1 MQQLSPQRQRI
12 LMRIIYHL
20 RRFWMTLL
28 VVIVVIPII
37 LTVWY
42 GIHTLWHIPPLGIT
56 VTQPRATHN
65 IAINQA
71 ITLVFS
77 RNVDPRTL
85 TPALQIAPHHEYRA
99 TWDTNNTTLTL
110 TPLTP
115 WQPDTRYTLTI
126 TPASP
131 GDGDI
136 DLAWNMQ
143 FTTTPGLH
151 IQTLIP
157 ADQSHDVALGTFAVI
172 RFSQPMVAQHQIAQ
186 TIPNTLL
193 QITPPISGTVQ
204 WLDQTT
210 LMFRPDHWRADSRY
224 TITNTPHLLDI
235 KGQQLSTPL
244 TWQFHTIATRIDQV
258 IPANNSQ
265 NVALTTPIT
274 FKVTGVVDAQLLRAS
289 IALAPATP
297 TRIDIVASDNDSIN
311 VIITPQPQW
320 QIDTTYQ
327 IQIGGAATTLAYQH
341 IRFTTTPAL
350 RLIARSPGD
359 GQILAPNQ
367 DVRFVFNTD
376 IDTQTI
382 TDAVSLTPPPLY
394 PAKITSNG
402 RDIRLLAL
410 WPANTQ
416 PIITIDSNLRSST
429 GITLSTTIS
438 SQLQIDTTISH
449 LILPGSPGSIV
460 PFTPKTGIVID
471 SQNTNVLDLQ
481 LYALP
486 PAMLIR
492 VLGMDNL
499 TLQQLDPERYDLP
512 LLDTQTITNPQ
523 PLQRFSVPAQIWQT
537 PPSRYLLAIGLGD
550 NGSSDIRI
558 MRILPSTLNIITL
571 GDKIIAGTRTTQSD
585 IPPTITL
592 FQDGQLIEQAQSDA
606 DGIWVSR
613 PHSQGTKF
621 VVLDDSNPPDA
632 AVVTITQPSMQ
643 SAPIH
648 VISNHTTAVIGSQ
661 IDITAAR
668 IDDTLPL
675 RSSQIS
681 LCDTTGMQIQTQT
694 MTFAQHQTATQA
706 IITIP
711 SNIAFGIYTVCG
723 DDIVNAPAI
732 IIHPPLSPHLV
743 IHQQYLT
750 SNGAYAGT
758 ITDNAMQPI
767 ANALIYWHQNTLTGT
782 TTSNVNGEFQISTT
796 ADTPFTIVAHAHG
809 ESVVTIIPPTRQ
821 RTLRIDT
828 PQQWV
833 QSGKYSTVHLQ
844 IDDPNNQNLVRPI
857 KLAVKN
863 NKGYVAIRR
872 TVTSDAQGH
881 VALELAIPQGQWLIT
896 ATDGALEHQQSFT
909 VGTVPTT
916 PLLVPEL
923 PIIYSNDVMRF
934 FYGEST
940 HPTILIAQADT
951 SGVHATW
958 APIQNGIIS
967 TTIPIST
974 TMLTIAAQT
983 ATGPLRQ
990 YTSAVNTLACIP
1002 TTVQH
1007 QAITHGTIPLTLTTT
1022 PHSTVAIR
1030 VQRPIDGKLWA
1041 WYPALRSDATG
1052 VVTLNLADDNQSTTF
1067 IVDLLQHNPACVRS
1081 DQVVLPI
1088 IRNQQLSI
1096 NAPTT
1101 SRIGDDVVIAVTLT
1115 DAVPTSQ
1122 STLTITSTGMT
1133 LSGIPGDNTLVSDAN
1148 GVNTQYWH
1156 AKITTLHPQL
1166 ILSSSGGARVSWQ
1179 PLVTVPLTHTTRDG
1193 FMLQGKTIINTDN
1206 SIPVF
1211 DIISQRDALF
1221 RAMMNEPYDP
1231 NNPSHLAYR
1240 LWLSDS
1246 PTERNQLRTRL
1257 MLIQSPAGGW
1267 GWGNSMPPDP
1277 LITTDVVSALA
1288 SAGIPPPTYQSAITY
1303 LQQQVD
1309 NPQLPATIHALIVR
1323 ALTQTGWNDTTVFTR
1338 LCANPAVLGN
1348 EGLAAL
1354 LLVLPHDQAYA
1365 MPALLNELLS
1375 RSHSTP
1381 RGLTWHPDP
1390 ATAGFHSS
1398 DSVNALILQATLRT
1412 SVSTSITNQI
1422 QSMLLSRRGSDGWG
1436 DIITNARMWS
1446 MRDTLFQ
1453 TLDGHQQITI
1463 LDQHGHLNQNN
1474 SVSPGIALNE
1484 DVTITSN
1491 APVLVGITH
1500 AQPHPIDSDTVRI
1513 LRRYTMADGQTL
1525 TADIPLRV
1533 GDIIDVELEIIT
1545 FAPIPYLTIQ
1555 EPLPTIGEII
1565 SLTPPRDSHVI
1576 IDNAVLTLYS
1586 ATTSPT
1592 IMKCHYRIKIT
1603 NAGTITIP
1611 PSTAHDVAGTWQSQ
1625 SQPQSMYVP
1634 TP

>member
-1 MQQLSPQRQRI
+1 MQQLSPQRQRM
-12 LMRIIYHL
+12 LMRIIYRL
-20 RRFWMTLL
+20 RRFWMTFL

-42 GIHTLWHIPPLGIT
+42 GIHSLWHIPPITIT
-56 VTQPRATHN
+56 VTQPFDTHN
-65 IAINQA
+65 IAINQP
-71 ITLVFS
+71 ITLVFNRHIS
-77 RNVDPRTL
+77 PNAL
-85 TPALQIAPHHEYRA
+85 TTALQIAPYHQYRT
-99 TWDTNNTTLTL
+99 TWDTNNTTLTI
-110 TPLTP
+110 TPTTP

-126 TPASP
+126 TADSAV
-131 GDGDI
+131 DGGI
-136 DLAWNMQ
+136 DHAWNMQ
-143 FTTTPGLH
+143 FTTAPGLH

-157 ADQSHDVALGTFAVI
+157 ENKSHDVALSTFAVI
-172 RFSQPMVAQHQIAQ
+172 RFSQPMVAQHQVAQ
-186 TIPNTLL
+186 AIPNTLL
-193 QITPPISGTVQ
+193 QITPPISGTIE

-210 LMFRPDHWRADSRY
+210 LVFRPDHWRADSRY

-235 KGQQLSTPL
+235 NGQQLSTPL
-244 TWQFHTIATRIDQV
+244 TWQFHTIATHIDQV

-265 NVALTTPIT
+265 NIALNTPIT
-274 FKVTGVVDAQLLRAS
+274 FKVTGVIDTRLLRAS
-289 IALAPATP
+289 IALVPATP

-320 QIDTTYQ
+320 QIGTTYQ

-382 TDAVSLTPPPLY
+382 TDAVSLNPPPLN

-402 RDIRLLAL
+402 RDIRVLAL
-410 WPANTQ
+410 WPANIQ
-416 PIITIDSNLRSST
+416 PIITINHTLRSST
-429 GITLSTTIS
+429 GITLTTAIS

-449 LILPGSPGSIV
+449 LILPGAPGSIV

-471 SQNTNVLDLQ
+471 SQNLHTLHLQ

-499 TLQQLDPERYDLP
+499 TLQQLDPKRYNLP

-523 PLQRFSVPAQIWQT
+523 NMQRFVVPPSIWQT
-537 PPSRYLLAIGLGD
+537 PPSRYLLAIGKGN
-550 NGSSDIRI
+550 NGSSDIRV

-571 GDKIIAGTRTTQSD
+571 GGNIIAGTHTTQSNN
-585 IPPTITL
+585 PSTITL
-592 FQDGQLIEQAQSDA
+592 FQEGQLIEQAQSNT
-606 DGIWVSR
+606 DGIWISR
-613 PHSQGTKF
+613 PHPQGTKF

-632 AVVTITQPSMQ
+632 AVVTITHPSLQ
-643 SAPIH
+643 SSPIH
-648 VISNHTTAVIGSQ
+648 IISNHTTAVIGSQ

-668 IDDTLPL
+668 SDDTLSP

-681 LCDTTGMQIQTQT
+681 LCDATGMQIQTQP
-694 MTFAQHQTATQA
+694 MTFAQYQTATQVT
-706 IITIP
+706 ITIP
-711 SNIAFGIYTVCG
+711 DNIAFGIYTVCG
-723 DDIVNAPAI
+723 DDIVDAPTI
-732 IIHPPLSPHLV
+732 IIHPPPSTHLV
-743 IHQQYLT
+743 IHQHPASREGYD
-750 SNGAYAGT
+750 GT
-758 ITDNAMQPI
+758 VTDNAMQPI
-767 ANALIYWHQNTLTGT
+767 ANATIYWRQNTQTGT
-782 TTSNVNGEFQISTT
+782 TTSNVNGEFHFNTT
-796 ADTPFTIVAHAHG
+796 TDAPITIVAYIHG
-809 ESVVTIIPPTRQ
+809 ESVITIVPPTPQ

-857 KLAVKN
+857 KLTVKN
-863 NKGYVAIRR
+863 TKGYVAIRR

-881 VALELAIPQGQWLIT
+881 VALALAIPQGQWLIT
-896 ATDGALEHQQSFT
+896 ATDGELTHQQSFT

-916 PLLVPEL
+916 PFLVPEM

-934 FYGEST
+934 FYGT
-940 HPTILIAQADT
+940 TTPATALVAQFDA
-951 SGVHATW
+951 SGIHAAWT
-958 APIQNGIIS
+958 PIQNGIIS
-967 TTIPIST
+967 TTVPIST

-990 YTSAVNTLACIP
+990 YISTVSTPMCNA
-1002 TTVQH
+1002 TTIKQ

-1030 VQRPIDGKLWA
+1030 VQRPVDGTLWE
-1041 WYPALRSDATG
+1041 WYPALHSDANG
-1052 VVTLNLADDNQSTTF
+1052 IVSLNLADDNQSTTF
-1067 IVDLLQHNPACVRS
+1067 IIDVLQHNPACVRNN
-1081 DQVVLPI
+1081 QVVLPI
-1088 IRNQQLSI
+1088 IRTQQLSI

-1101 SRIGDDVVIAVTLT
+1101 SRIGDDVIVTVTLK
-1115 DAVPTSQ
+1115 DSIPTSQ
-1122 STLTITSTGMT
+1122 STLTITSTGMI
-1133 LSGIPGDNTLVSDAN
+1133 LSGVPNDTTVISDAN
-1148 GVNTQYWH
+1148 GVSIYYWH

-1166 ILSSSGGARVSWQ
+1166 TLSSSRGARVSWQ
-1179 PLVTVPLTHTTRDG
+1179 PRVTVPLTNTTQDG

-1206 SIPVF
+1206 STPVF
-1211 DIISQRDALF
+1211 DVISQRDELF

-1231 NNPSHLAYR
+1231 NNPSQLAHR

-1246 PTERNQLRTRL
+1246 PAERNQLRTRL
-1257 MLIQSPAGGW
+1257 MLIQSSTGGW
-1267 GWGNSMPPDP
+1267 GWGNNLPPDP

-1288 SAGIPPPTYQSAITY
+1288 SAGIPPASYQPAITY
-1303 LQQQVD
+1303 LQQQVV

-1323 ALTQTGWNDTTVFTR
+1323 ALVQTGWNDSHIFAR
-1338 LCANPAVLGN
+1338 LCSNPAGLGN
-1348 EGLAAL
+1348 EGIAAL

-1365 MPALLNELLS
+1365 IPALLNELLS
-1375 RSHSTP
+1375 RSHTTP
-1381 RGLTWHPDP
+1381 RGLTWHADP

-1422 QSMLLSRRGSDGWG
+1422 QSMLLSSRGSDGWS
-1436 DIITNARMWS
+1436 DIITNARMWA
-1446 MRDTLFQ
+1446 MRDTLFR
-1453 TLDGHQQITI
+1453 TLDGRQQTTI

-1474 SVSPGIALNE
+1474 AVSPGIALNE

-1500 AQPHPIDSDTVRI
+1500 PQPTPIDSDTVRI
-1513 LRRYTMADGQTL
+1513 LRRYTTANGQTL
-1525 TADIPLRV
+1525 TTGTPLHD
-1533 GDIIDVELEIIT
+1533 GDVIAVELEVIT
-1545 FAPIPYLTIQ
+1545 FAAIPYLVIQ

-1565 SLTPPRDSHVI
+1565 ALTPPRDSHAT

-1611 PSTAHDVAGTWQSQ
+1611 PSTAHDVAGTWQAQ